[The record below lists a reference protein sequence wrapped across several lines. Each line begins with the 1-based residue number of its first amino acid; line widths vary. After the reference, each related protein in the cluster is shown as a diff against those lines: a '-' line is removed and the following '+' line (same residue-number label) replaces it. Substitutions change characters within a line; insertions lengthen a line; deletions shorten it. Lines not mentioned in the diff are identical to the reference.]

1 MPVHVF
7 RTEHSAVDLRRLARQ
22 ESGRVCQRLLLIA
35 NLLDGVGREAA
46 ARVVGLGR
54 QAAYDWHNRYEE
66 EGVDGL
72 RDRPRSGRPRQVP
85 AAVEQR
91 VVERI
96 VAGAVFE
103 RDAIVAFRGVD
114 AQRWLREEH
123 GLTLSLSAVY
133 RLLHRNRLSWLV
145 PRPRHPR
152 SEAPAQEE
160 FRQLSNYN
168 SNESP
173 RRRRAANESRCGSAM
188 RRGSDRRTR

>member
-7 RTEHSAVDLRRLARQ
+7 RTEHSAADLRRLARQ
-22 ESGRVCQRLLLIA
+22 ETGRVCQRLLLIA
-35 NLLDGVGREAA
+35 NLLDGVEREAA

-66 EGVDGL
+66 EGVAGL
-72 RDRPRSGRPRQVP
+72 RDRRRAGRPRRTP
-85 AAVEQR
+85 AAVEQAL
-91 VVERI
+91 VDRI
-96 VAGAVFE
+96 GEGPVFE
-103 RDAIVAFRGVD
+103 RDGIVAFRGTD
-114 AQRWLREEH
+114 ARRLLREEH

-160 FRQLSNYN
+160 FRQLSAYN
-168 SNESP
+168 FSESP
-173 RRRRAANESRCGSAM
+173 WRGHAASESRCGSAT

>member
-22 ESGRVCQRLLLIA
+22 ETGRVCQRLLLVA
-35 NLLDGVGREAA
+35 NLLDGVEREAA

-72 RDRPRSGRPRQVP
+72 RDRPRSGRPRRVP

-91 VVERI
+91 LVERI
-96 VAGAVFE
+96 VAGPVFE
-103 RDAIVAFRGVD
+103 RDAIVAFRGAD
-114 AQRWLREEH
+114 GQRLLREEH
-123 GLTLSLSAVY
+123 GLALSLSAVY
-133 RLLHRNRLSWLV
+133 RLLHRNRLNGLV

-152 SEAPAQEE
+152 SDAPAQEE
-160 FRQLSNYN
+160 FRQLSACNF
-168 SNESP
+168 S
-173 RRRRAANESRCGSAM
+173 
-188 RRGSDRRTR
+188 